1 MLELISNQCLTL
13 PTICHKSEKHNESE
27 IEHEQ
32 PTKGEFVMNDTKK
45 TLRDKIVAEKVVA
58 VMQEVKSIQKKG
70 KNTYAKY
77 DYATAD
83 DVFDAVRPIMAKHGL
98 SIKYKIKKERTCTH
112 RKVEFLI
119 LPVKM
124 KFAGESGYVTHPVPL
139 NTSGGSGVR
148 LDAQMLQAAI
158 TYAEKYF
165 LRARLLLAVGGIDL
179 DEAAPKAEAAP
190 AKKQTRKKAAPKQ
203 PPQEDRRDDIKVDN
217 DFGVMQVNG
226 VNLKDVEPDRE
237 TAVALWKY
245 VEGIIR
251 FEETDDAEALI
262 EANFTEIVRII
273 PAGGLVQLAKA
284 MDAKGIGKDLPDR
297 FAKAGDKA

>member
-1 MLELISNQCLTL
+1 MN
-13 PTICHKSEKHNESE
+13 K
-27 IEHEQ
+27 
-32 PTKGEFVMNDTKK
+32 PTKGEIVMNDTK
-45 TLRDKIVAEKVVA
+45 ISVADKVVA
-58 VMQEVKSIQKKG
+58 VMKEVKSIQKRG
-70 KNTYAKY
+70 KNTYAGY

-98 SIKYKIKKERTCTH
+98 SIKYKIKKERISTI
-112 RKVEFLI
+112 RKVDFMI
-119 LPVKM
+119 MPVAM
-124 KFAGESGYVTHPVPL
+124 KFAGEKGYVVHPVPL
-139 NTSGGSGVR
+139 NTATKQGVR
-148 LDAQMLQAAI
+148 LDAQMIQAAI

-165 LRARLLLAVGGIDL
+165 LRARLMLATGDPDL
-179 DEAAPKAEAAP
+179 DAAAPQEVKPEP
-190 AKKQTRKKAAPKQ
+190 AKRKQTKKAPPK
-203 PPQEDRRDDIKVDN
+203 QEDRRDDIKVDN
-217 DFGVMQVNG
+217 NFGVMQVNG